1 MWYISTRNGGQYW
14 KVRNERPAS
23 AELNKVLEDL
33 TASGKKF
40 RVYYNEYEYSGY
52 SGDVEL
58 INDDTLN
65 TIYVHHHISFGW
77 DGDAYW
83 KVCIID
89 EDYNEVEVFN
99 SKYGRTSDL
108 IASIFEAI
116 KEESSVL
123 LLPAPR
129 KKTWIEEMAEEQ
141 ERMRRIRQ
149 STKTTR
155 IEWDGDEICF

>member
-40 RVYYNEYEYSGY
+40 RVYYNQYEYSGY
-52 SGDVEL
+52 SGSVEL
-58 INDDTLN
+58 INDDTLDA
-65 TIYVHHHISFGW
+65 IYVHHHVSFGW

-89 EDYNEVEVFN
+89 EDYNEIEVFN

-129 KKTWIEEMAEEQ
+129 KKTWREEMEEEQ
-141 ERMRRIRQ
+141 ERIRRIRQ

>member
-1 MWYISTRNGGQYW
+1 MWYVSTRNGGQYW

-129 KKTWIEEMAEEQ
+129 KKTWREEMAEEQ

>member
-14 KVRNERPAS
+14 HIRNERPAS
-23 AELNKVLEDL
+23 AELNNVLEEL

-52 SGDVEL
+52 SGSVKL
-58 INDDTLN
+58 INDDTLD

-129 KKTWIEEMAEEQ
+129 KKTWREEMEE
-141 ERMRRIRQ
+141 ELRRHREKRM
-149 STKTTR
+149 SHVSV
-155 IEWDGDEICF
+155 EWDGEEIEF

>member
-14 KVRNERPAS
+14 RIRNEYPAS
-23 AELNKVLEDL
+23 AELNNVLEEL
-33 TASGKKF
+33 AASGKRF

-129 KKTWIEEMAEEQ
+129 KKTWREEMEE
-141 ERMRRIRQ
+141 ELRKHRDIKV
-149 STKTTR
+149 SHVSV
-155 IEWDGDEICF
+155 EWDGEEIEF